1 VKRLDKLNQLFKR
14 LISEMLLLGEVR
26 DPRVKFVTI
35 TYADVSKDL
44 SVAHIGFSVLSD
56 DPGTIKDVQEGLHS
70 AQGRVRKL
78 IGERVSIRKTPE
90 IKFIYDD
97 TIATSVR
104 MAKTLEE
111 IKHERELREG
121 TSAENMERIE

>member
-1 VKRLDKLNQLFKR
+1 MDKLNKLFKR
-14 LISEMLLLGEVR
+14 LISEMILLGEVR

-35 TYADVSKDL
+35 TYADISKDL

-56 DPGTIKDVQEGLHS
+56 DPGTIKDVQEGLNS

-90 IKFIYDD
+90 IKFVYDE

-104 MAKTLEE
+104 MTQTLEE

-121 TSAENMERIE
+121 SGPENKEQK